1 MYIKKLHID
10 SFGGIRG
17 LTLELDRGL
26 NIIEGKN
33 ESGKSSVAMFIKF
46 IFYGLSGRGLDGAVS
61 ERRRY
66 VNWETGSAAGYL
78 ILCRDDVTYRIS
90 RELYVSESAEKAGEA
105 VRERVS
111 IVNEET
117 GEKMF
122 KGEVPGMALL
132 SMPEQMFYNSF
143 FVRQLSDASIDGEG
157 MSEAI
162 ENILYSGDE
171 EVSTRRALDKLD
183 KARKALLHKNG
194 NGGKIYDLRREK
206 ATLEAELHDAREKNA
221 EIIDLESVVADSTE
235 LIEKRLRHAKEL
247 EEIVDCREKLEKQKR
262 LNDMESLE
270 AEQHRLKL
278 LLESYTPKEEIE
290 AACEEIRNVSLQRST
305 AELNLRNVKMRIA
318 ALDKSLPPLMT
329 DEEKA
334 ELRFDVTQARRAA
347 SKKKS
352 SFVFSIILFILTVVC
367 ASAALLLWR
376 IDFNLAVIAAGATAV
391 MLILAVSL
399 LCVSV
404 SSLKKLNRLLDKWR
418 ASEPDNLEAI
428 VNDKI
433 ETTDRM
439 RSDTS
444 EFGTL
449 AKESIQLENER
460 EEIVSRLRILAGRF
474 TEEVPDTDTMTESAL
489 AAAAATLKEI
499 AAYTRDYDT
508 VSGKLS
514 MFGFM
519 SPEAREKIKN
529 DAEAALATEAG
540 KKANSLSPA
549 EYDKVYR
556 DKGFFASTA
565 EAQRRRHSELEKK
578 LGALTA
584 VAKSP
589 AELAVKIAETDD
601 QLAKMSADYKGL
613 VLAIES
619 ITKAGENL
627 RASLLPRIV
636 AEAGALLGAYTAGK
650 YTGIGVDRNFNMSY
664 SPEGYTRESDFM
676 SAGTRDAAY
685 LSLRSALMKVLFPK
699 DAPMAIYDESFARI
713 DEERLERLLS
723 ILVSA
728 GDEGIQSL
736 VFTCRSLEGHI
747 AGESVP
753 VIKI

>member
-10 SFGGIRG
+10 AFGGIRG

-61 ERRRY
+61 ERKKY

-78 ILCRDDVTYRIS
+78 LLYKDGVTYKIS
-90 RELYVSESAEKAGEA
+90 RELYVSDAGERGGEA
-105 VRERVS
+105 VRERVN

-122 KGEVPGMALL
+122 RGEVPGMALL

-143 FVRQLSDASIDGEG
+143 FVRQLSDAAIDGEG

-171 EVSTRRALDKLD
+171 EISTRRALDKLD

-206 ATLEAELHDAREKNA
+206 MRLEAELQGAKEKND
-221 EIIDLESVVADSTE
+221 EIIDLESAVADSGA

-247 EEIVDCREKLEKQKR
+247 EEIVDCREKFEKQR
-262 LNDMESLE
+262 TLNDMESLE

-278 LLESYTPKEEIE
+278 LLETYAPKEEIE
-290 AACEEIRNVSLQRST
+290 AACEEIRSVSLKRSE
-305 AELNLRNVKMRIA
+305 AELKLRNVKMRIA
-318 ALDKSLPPLMT
+318 ALDKSLPPLMS

-347 SKKKS
+347 GKKKS
-352 SFVFSIILFILTVVC
+352 SFVFSVILFILMVIC
-367 ASAALLLWR
+367 GCAALLLWKV
-376 IDFNLAVIAAGATAV
+376 DFNLAVIAAAATGV
-391 MLILAVSL
+391 MLILGAVL
-399 LCVSV
+399 LTVSI

-418 ASEPDNLEAI
+418 AAEPDNLEAI

-433 ETTDRM
+433 ETSDRM

-444 EFGTL
+444 EFGIL
-449 AKESIQLENER
+449 AKESIELENER
-460 EEIVSRLRILAGRF
+460 EAIVNELRTLSGRF
-474 TEEVPDTDTMTESAL
+474 AEENPDTDTMTEAAL
-489 AAAAATLKEI
+489 SAAADTLKEI
-499 AAYTRDYDT
+499 AQYTREFDT

-514 MFGFM
+514 MFGKK
-519 SPEAREKIKN
+519 SDEERQQIRG
-529 DAEAALATEAG
+529 DAEAALATEVG
-540 KKANSLSPA
+540 KKAYSLNQA
-549 EYDKVYR
+549 EYDKVLR

-565 EAQRRRHSELEKK
+565 EAQRRRHYELEKK

-584 VAKSP
+584 VAQSP
-589 AELAVKIAETDD
+589 AELA
-601 QLAKMSADYKGL
+601 AKLDAVDRELLEATENYKGL
-613 VLAIES
+613 VLAFES
-619 ITKAGENL
+619 ITRAGENL

-636 AEAGALLGAYTAGK
+636 AEAGALLGEFTAGK
-650 YTGIGVDRNFNMSY
+650 YTGIGVDRNFKMSY
-664 SPEGYTRESDFM
+664 SPSGYVREADFM

-685 LSLRSALMKVLFPK
+685 ISLRSALMKVLFHK
-699 DAPMAIYDESFARI
+699 DTPMAIYDESFARI

-728 GDEGIQSL
+728 GEDGMQSL

-747 AGESVP
+747 AGDSVP